1 MLYNWII
8 KRKGVIQLINKEHN
22 KFVKSKIESVNF
34 RFEQLFETLTDPEI
48 NTYGKREVIKLYE
61 IYSTLENIE
70 LFCFTHEDFERFN
83 DEYVED
89 AHKFYYNVYKMI
101 ETDDTNTSW
110 LYGEYEDYKKAYD
123 MTIET
128 LSLIED

>member
-1 MLYNWII
+1 M
-8 KRKGVIQLINKEHN
+8 INKEHN

-34 RFEQLFETLTDPEI
+34 RFEQLFETLTKPE
-48 NTYGKREVIKLYE
+48 NDSFGKREIIKLYE
-61 IYSTLENIE
+61 IYSTIEIIE
-70 LFCFTHEDFERFN
+70 LFCFTHEHFERFN
-83 DEYVED
+83 DEFVYD
-89 AHKFYYNVYKMI
+89 ARKFYYNVYKMV
-101 ETDDTNTSW
+101 ETDDRNTSW